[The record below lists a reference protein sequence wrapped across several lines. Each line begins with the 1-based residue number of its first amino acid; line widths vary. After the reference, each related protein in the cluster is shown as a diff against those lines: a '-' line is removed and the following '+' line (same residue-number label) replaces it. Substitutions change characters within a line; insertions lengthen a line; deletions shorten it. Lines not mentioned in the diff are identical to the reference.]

1 MVSEYIGDGVNLY
14 LDISSSSTGFA
25 FASMDAHSK
34 TAIIHKAGVMTF
46 PKDWSD
52 GVKYKYLVDF
62 ILNVAYIQ
70 YKIQA
75 VIAEGYAVNFKRAM
89 GTLKIPEMHGAV
101 KCSCQETAIPLSF
114 HICYPQSWRSSLGI
128 KKDSTKKG
136 SAAWKIPTKKKIEEL
151 LKYTFPDN
159 ATNLIDGKSRKLTYD
174 LVDAIGIALGWLTK
188 EPNSCTNYIIKDK
201 AIE

>member
-1 MVSEYIGDGVNLY
+1 MTIEYLGDSPNLY
-14 LDISSSSTGFA
+14 LDISSACTGFA
-25 FASMDAHSK
+25 IASMDTQSR
-34 TAIIHKAGVMTF
+34 TATIYKAGIMLF
-46 PKDWSD
+46 PKEWSD
-52 GVKYKYLVDF
+52 GVKYKFLVDF

-114 HICYPQSWRSSLGI
+114 HIIYPQSWRAALGI
-128 KKDSTKKG
+128 QKDASKSGSST
-136 SAAWKIPTKKKIEEL
+136 WKIPTKKRIEEL
-151 LKYTFPDN
+151 LKYTFPSHT
-159 ATNLIDGKSRKLTYD
+159 TNIIDGKSRKLTYD

-188 EPNSCTNYIIKDK
+188 EPNSCTKYIIKDK